1 MNHEKKNII
10 RYTSPIIA
18 ALIAGGL
25 SYFWD
30 NYFVLFVIAGCI
42 VGFCVRISGER
53 NDNDLVVG
61 AMLTGVACFI
71 AIYIMTYFHED
82 VVDIVCG
89 GEWLGLLVAV
99 IIGGVQSK
107 FNEFLDD

>member
-1 MNHEKKNII
+1 MNPEKNNII
-10 RYTSPIIA
+10 RYTSPITA
-18 ALIAGGL
+18 AFVAGGL

-42 VGFCVRISGER
+42 VGFCVRITGER

-71 AIYIMTYFHED
+71 SIYIMTYFHED
-82 VVDIVCG
+82 VVETVCTDD
-89 GEWLGLLVAV
+89 WLGVIIAV

-107 FNEFLDD
+107 FNEFLDN